1 MVNTIISESSLLLSK
16 QKLKIDD
23 LSNKLFEVYEK
34 NKNLAEGISFLLSN

>member
-1 MVNTIISESSLLLSK
+1 MINSIISGLVLLLLK

-23 LSNKLFEVYEK
+23 ISNKLFEVYEK